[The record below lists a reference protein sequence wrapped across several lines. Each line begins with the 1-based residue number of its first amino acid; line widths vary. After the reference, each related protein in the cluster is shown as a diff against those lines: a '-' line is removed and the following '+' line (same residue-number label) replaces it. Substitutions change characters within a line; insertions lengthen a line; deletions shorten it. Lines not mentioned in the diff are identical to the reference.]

1 MLFLIALPQSHM
13 YAPDTLIRL
22 KLILAVPLRGDQDFI
37 AARRKPVRQIGDHPL
52 RAALFQAV

>member
-22 KLILAVPLRGDQDFI
+22 KLILTVPLRSDQDFI
-37 AARRKPVRQIGDHPL
+37 AIRRKLVRQIGYHPL
-52 RAALFQAV
+52 RAALLQAI